1 MVRNFLKLMSDAK
14 KKTQETWL
22 IQKGSVSFNNDLPRR
37 GLREPDFVGVTRI
50 LGRLRGSCTAPKLK
64 PVTMLL
70 RDFVLPL

>member
-1 MVRNFLKLMSDAK
+1 MSLI
-14 KKTQETWL
+14 KTVEL
-22 IQKGSVSFNNDLPRR
+22 LSFALVWTTLQR
-37 GLREPDFVGVTRI
+37 GLREPDFVGVIRI